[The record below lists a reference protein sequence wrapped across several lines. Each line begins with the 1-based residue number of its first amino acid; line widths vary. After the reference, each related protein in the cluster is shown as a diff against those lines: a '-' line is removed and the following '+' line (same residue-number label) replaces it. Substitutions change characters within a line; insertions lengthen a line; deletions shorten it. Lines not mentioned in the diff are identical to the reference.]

1 MRRFESYYRGPVGK
15 LQPNLRAHTIGYFQ
29 CQNTLRI
36 HLYRMTWTLLLS
48 CPLHTTQGQGPLE
61 FEREPIAYSDTPS
74 QTRVSQL
81 QEQLDAKQT
90 SLSYDST
97 RGYLPALLSELE
109 LPLSSQLLVFSRTS
123 AQRQISPQQPRAIY
137 FNDDTYLGWVPSGD
151 LIELLAMDAQQG
163 AIFYTLPRHR
173 QKHPQISRDGG
184 QCLLCHASART
195 LRVPSP
201 VARSVIVDRQ
211 GQSLFGAGSYT
222 TDHRTAFKKRWGG
235 WYVTGTHG
243 TMRHRG
249 NVVVRDYRTPETLD
263 QEAGAN
269 ITNLSGHF
277 RTNIFPSPHSDLVAI
292 MVLDHQVRMHNLL
305 TLANYETRMAIAY
318 DQNLNKALDRPVGYQ
333 SASTQR
339 RIEAAAE
346 KVVRYMLFSGEPRLR
361 SPIQG
366 TSEFADQFS
375 RRGPRDRQGR
385 SLRDFDLQTR
395 LFSYPCS
402 YLIYSASFKQLPT
415 PVRQHIALRLRL
427 ILSGQDQSKPFRH
440 LARASRQAIQEI
452 LRETAPDLIGK
463 QVKSGSDRDNR

>member
-1 MRRFESYYRGPVGK
+1 MRHVETHYHGCVAE
-15 LQPNLRAHTIGYFQ
+15 LQLTPQRHTPGRMR
-29 CQNTLRI
+29 CRNTLWI
-36 HLYRMTWTLLLS
+36 HLYGLMWTLLLS
-48 CPLHTTQGQGPLE
+48 WPLHATQAQGPLE
-61 FEREPIAYSDTPS
+61 FERAPIAYSDTPS

-81 QEQLDAKQT
+81 QEQLDAKHT
-90 SLSYDST
+90 SLSYDIK
-97 RGYLPALLSELE
+97 RGYLPSLLSELE
-109 LPLSSQLLVFSRTS
+109 LPVSSQLLVFSRTS

-173 QKHPQISRDGG
+173 QQQPQISRDGG

-201 VARSVIVDRQ
+201 VTRSVIVDRQ

-269 ITNLSGHF
+269 ITNLSGHL
-277 RTNIFPSPHSDLVAI
+277 RTSIFPSPHSDLVAI

-305 TLANYETRMAIAY
+305 TLANYETRQAIAY
-318 DQNLNKALDRPVGYQ
+318 DQSLNKALDRPIGYQ

-339 RIEAAAE
+339 RIMAAAE
-346 KVVRYMLFSGEPRLR
+346 KVVRYMLFSDEPRLP

-366 TSEFADQFS
+366 TSEFAEQFAH
-375 RRGPRDRQGR
+375 RGPRDRRGR
-385 SLRDFDLQTR
+385 SLRDFDLKTR

-415 PVRQHIALRLRL
+415 PVRQHIAKRLRL
-427 ILSGQDQSKPFRH
+427 ILSGQDQSKSFRH
-440 LARASRQAIQEI
+440 LSSHTRQAIQDI
-452 LRETAPDLIGK
+452 LRQTAPDLIEK
-463 QVKSGSDRDNR
+463 

>member
-1 MRRFESYYRGPVGK
+1 MRHVETHYHGCVTE
-15 LQPNLRAHTIGYFQ
+15 LQLTPQRDTPGRKR
-29 CQNTLRI
+29 CRNTLWI
-36 HLYRMTWTLLLS
+36 YLYGLMWTLLLS
-48 CPLHTTQGQGPLE
+48 WPLHATQAQGPLE
-61 FEREPIAYSDTPS
+61 FERAPIAYSDTPS

-90 SLSYDST
+90 SLSYDIK
-97 RGYLPALLSELE
+97 RGYLPSLLSELE
-109 LPLSSQLLVFSRTS
+109 LPVSSQLLVFSRTS

-173 QKHPQISRDGG
+173 QKQPQISRDGG

-201 VARSVIVDRQ
+201 VTRSVIVDRQ

-243 TMRHRG
+243 TIRHRG
-249 NVVVRDYRTPETLD
+249 NVVVHDYRTPETLD

-269 ITNLSGHF
+269 ITNLSGHL
-277 RTNIFPSPHSDLVAI
+277 RTSIFPSPHSDLVAI

-305 TLANYETRMAIAY
+305 TLANYETRQAIAY
-318 DQNLNKALDRPVGYQ
+318 DQSLNKALDRPIGYQ

-339 RIEAAAE
+339 RIMAAAE
-346 KVVRYMLFSGEPRLR
+346 KVVRYMLFSDEPRLR

-366 TSEFADQFS
+366 TSEFAEQFAH
-375 RRGPRDRQGR
+375 RGPRDRRGR
-385 SLRDFDLQTR
+385 SLRDFDLKTR

-415 PVRQHIALRLRL
+415 PVRQHIAKRLRL
-427 ILSGQDQSKPFRH
+427 ILSGQDQSKSFRH
-440 LARASRQAIQEI
+440 LSPHTRQAIQDI
-452 LRETAPDLIGK
+452 LRQTAPDFI
-463 QVKSGSDRDNR
+463 VK